1 MTVSSE
7 NTAEYL
13 QALSERPSAP
23 LRTDTFRQSRPSIVG
38 PENVEP
44 PFPIFLSGAVQKGF
58 GRGGKDL
65 GCPTANLPDESITP
79 MTSVCKP
86 GVYFGYAQVYGL
98 SEQEGK
104 VHPMVMSL
112 GWNPFYKNERLT
124 AEIHIMHEF
133 KSDFYGYDMQA
144 VVLGYIRPE
153 LDYTSREAL
162 IEDINT
168 DKRVALKSL
177 SREAYMKFGV
187 DPNPVNG
194 AFGRE
199 EKSLL

>member
-1 MTVSSE
+1 MTIASE

-38 PENVEP
+38 PDTVEP

-65 GCPTANLPDESITP
+65 GCPTGELSVPVDLITRLNPPCMQANLPDESITP

-98 SEQEGK
+98 SQQEGK

-124 AEIHIMHEF
+124 AVCSCAIPF
-133 KSDFYGYDMQA
+133 LF
-144 VVLGYIRPE
+144 
-153 LDYTSREAL
+153 
-162 IEDINT
+162 
-168 DKRVALKSL
+168 L
-177 SREAYMKFGV
+177 S
-187 DPNPVNG
+187 
-194 AFGRE
+194 
-199 EKSLL
+199 

>member
-1 MTVSSE
+1 MTVFPE
-7 NTAEYL
+7 NTAEYI

-23 LRTDTFRQSRPSIVG
+23 LRTETFRQTRPSIVG
-38 PENVEP
+38 PDNVEP

-65 GCPTANLPDESITP
+65 GCPTGEPSIYIDLLTTLNPLTQANLPDESITP
-79 MTSVCKP
+79 MASICKP

-124 AEIHIMHEF
+124 AVCR
-133 KSDFYGYDMQA
+133 D
-144 VVLGYIRPE
+144 
-153 LDYTSREAL
+153 T
-162 IEDINT
+162 
-168 DKRVALKSL
+168 
-177 SREAYMKFGV
+177 
-187 DPNPVNG
+187 
-194 AFGRE
+194 
-199 EKSLL
+199 SLLLPRS